1 MNKTLKHSTI
11 TFSEDCDTYIGPK
24 GYTIMKESLTQEEL
38 EHLKKMLI
46 ARPIVMGSM
55 CSGPQ
60 RTFPI
65 FRESSKKI
73 YIPRYFGE
81 KYFGREYI
89 SVPYHQAR

>member
-1 MNKTLKHSTI
+1 MIKTSKRSTI
-11 TFSEDCDTYIGPK
+11 IFSKDCDTYIGPK
-24 GYTIMKESLTQEEL
+24 GYTIMKESSTQEEM

-65 FRESSKKI
+65 FRESSKNI
-73 YIPRYFGE
+73 YPTILW
-81 KYFGREYI
+81 
-89 SVPYHQAR
+89 